1 MPKRVAC
8 YSNELYFLAHTL
20 YVPVFPA
27 PVRNRVYEWGG
38 GGVVGAGVADG
49 DIFIDD
55 NADRVYPHIVWDYA
69 AGQDSYQSAILIDL
83 TKPPGKV
90 NCGIL

>member
-1 MPKRVAC
+1 
-8 YSNELYFLAHTL
+8 
-20 YVPVFPA
+20 
-27 PVRNRVYEWGG
+27 
-38 GGVVGAGVADG
+38 VVGAGVADG
-49 DIFIDD
+49 DIFIDE